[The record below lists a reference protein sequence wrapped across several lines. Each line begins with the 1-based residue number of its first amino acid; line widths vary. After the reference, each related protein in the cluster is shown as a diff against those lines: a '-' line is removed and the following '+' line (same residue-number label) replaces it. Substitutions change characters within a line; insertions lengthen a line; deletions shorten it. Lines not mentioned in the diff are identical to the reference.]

1 MKPFVISGCQ
11 YINHNL
17 QQYGFK
23 LYDELIDYSFDKL
36 SSPRARIKGLADE
49 LARIDNLNL
58 TNTEYHELNET
69 LRPKLEHNMAV
80 YLEMVFNDP
89 CMPRLVK
96 ELGHNEEVIRQQV
109 TKEGRE
115 YNVVGYVMGSWKT
128 FVDRDGGNG
137 HLMDIVRMNPYLS
150 GLMGR
155 QL

>member
-1 MKPFVISGCQ
+1 MQ
-11 YINHNL
+11 T
-17 QQYGFK
+17 
-23 LYDELIDYSFDKL
+23 
-36 SSPRARIKGLADE
+36 
-49 LARIDNLNL
+49 ARIDNLNL

-137 HLMDIVRMNPYLS
+137 HLMDIVRTNPYLS